1 MIKCIIYIKFYIGL
15 NIICIWFIKI
25 MKKKFV
31 LKLIF
36 FGVVDGLEVYVVFF
50 GVYFLY
56 FVYYF
61 SKIGGYIF

>member
-1 MIKCIIYIKFYIGL
+1 
-15 NIICIWFIKI
+15 

-50 GVYFLY
+50 GIYFLY